1 MQLTSH
7 DGDKAI
13 GDDGRVYLY
22 VDSVLACS
30 VEFLDM
36 QVLLQPFE
44 EKLYAP
50 PVLIQL
56 SYVLGRER
64 SVLLV

>member
-1 MQLTSH
+1 MQFTTH

-22 VDSVLACS
+22 VDSVLAGS

-44 EKLYAP
+44 EIMRSYA
-50 PVLIQL
+50 
-56 SYVLGRER
+56 
-64 SVLLV
+64 

>member
-1 MQLTSH
+1 MQLTAH

-22 VDSVLACS
+22 VYSFLAGS

-44 EKLYAP
+44 E
-50 PVLIQL
+50 IM
-56 SYVLGRER
+56 
-64 SVLLV
+64 

>member
-1 MQLTSH
+1 MLLTAH

-22 VDSVLACS
+22 VDSVLAGF

-36 QVLLQPFE
+36 QMLLQPFE
-44 EKLYAP
+44 KLM
-50 PVLIQL
+50 
-56 SYVLGRER
+56 R
-64 SVLLV
+64 SFS

>member
-1 MQLTSH
+1 MQLTAH

-22 VDSVLACS
+22 VDSVLAGS
-30 VEFLDM
+30 VEILDM

-44 EKLYAP
+44 EEFHLPAI
-50 PVLIQL
+50 PVGFRL
-56 SYVLGRER
+56 
-64 SVLLV
+64 

>member
-1 MQLTSH
+1 MQFTAH

-22 VDSVLACS
+22 VDDVLACS

-36 QVLLQPFE
+36 QVLFQPFE
-44 EKLYAP
+44 E
-50 PVLIQL
+50 IM
-56 SYVLGRER
+56 R
-64 SVLLV
+64 SFS